1 VIGTVGHDERKG
13 RSLSG
18 IGEVGAGRIAIAI
31 AIAVAISNLAVAIT
45 ITITITITIA
55 GRAACGGVAC

>member
-31 AIAVAISNLAVAIT
+31 AIAIAVAISNIAVA
-45 ITITITITIA
+45 ITITITIA